1 MARVIIADDHPLI
14 REGLR
19 NVLAREPDME
29 VAGEASDAAGLVR
42 LTRTVDADVVLM
54 DINMPGSGSLETLQ
68 VIAAMRPGL
77 PVLIISML
85 PEEHAALRY
94 LRAGAAGYLSKEA
107 AADELVGAI
116 RKVVGGGRYV
126 SAPLAEYIASGRK
139 LRHDL
144 LSPRELQVLQLIA
157 RGRSVKAIAEDL
169 SLSVSTVH
177 SHRSHVLEKLALRS
191 DVDIARYAVHNR
203 LVE

>member
-1 MARVIIADDHPLI
+1 VARVIIADDHPLI

-19 NVLAREPDME
+19 KVLAREPDME
-29 VAGEASDAAGLVR
+29 VAGEARDAAGLIR
-42 LTRTVDADVVLM
+42 LVRTVETDVVLM

-68 VIAAMRPGL
+68 VIGALRPGL
-77 PVLIISML
+77 PVLVISML

-94 LRAGAAGYLSKEA
+94 LRAGAGYVSKEA

-169 SLSVSTVH
+169 SLSISTVH
-177 SHRSHVLEKLALRS
+177 SHRSHVLEKLQLRS

>member
-1 MARVIIADDHPLI
+1 MASVIIADDHPLI

-19 NVLAREPDME
+19 KVLAREPDMK
-29 VAGEASDAAGLVR
+29 VAGEASDGAGLVR
-42 LTRTVDADVVLM
+42 LVRTVDPDVVLM

-68 VIAAMRPGL
+68 AIGALRPGL
-77 PVLIISML
+77 PVLVISML
-85 PEEHAALRY
+85 PEEHAALHY

-116 RKVVGGGRYV
+116 RKVLGGERYV

-157 RGRSVKAIAEDL
+157 RGRSVKAIADDL

-177 SHRSHVLEKLALRS
+177 SHRGHILEKLQLRS
-191 DVDIARYAVHNR
+191 NIDLARYAVHNR

>member
-1 MARVIIADDHPLI
+1 VARVIIADDHPLI

-19 NVLAREPDME
+19 KVLAREPDME
-29 VAGEASDAAGLVR
+29 VAGEASDAAGLIR
-42 LTRTVDADVVLM
+42 LVRTVETDVVLM

-68 VIAAMRPGL
+68 VIGALRPGL
-77 PVLIISML
+77 PVLVISML

-94 LRAGAAGYLSKEA
+94 LRAGAAGYVSKEA

-169 SLSVSTVH
+169 SLSISTVH
-177 SHRSHVLEKLALRS
+177 SHRSHVLEKLQLRS

>member
-19 NVLAREPDME
+19 KVLAREPDME
-29 VAGEASDAAGLVR
+29 VVGEASDAAALIRLVR
-42 LTRTVDADVVLM
+42 TSEMDVVLM

-68 VIAAMRPGL
+68 VIGALRPGL
-77 PVLIISML
+77 PVLVISML

-94 LRAGAAGYLSKEA
+94 LRAGAAGYVSKEA

-116 RKVVGGGRYV
+116 RKVLGGGRYV
-126 SAPLAEYIASGRK
+126 SAPLAEYIADGRK

-177 SHRSHVLEKLALRS
+177 SHRSHVLEKLRLRS

-203 LVE
+203 LIE